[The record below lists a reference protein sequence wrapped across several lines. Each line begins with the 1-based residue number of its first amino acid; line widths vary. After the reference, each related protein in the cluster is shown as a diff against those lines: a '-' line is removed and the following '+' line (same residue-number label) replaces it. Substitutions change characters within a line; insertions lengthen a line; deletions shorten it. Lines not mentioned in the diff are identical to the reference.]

1 MPLDVTRYPI
11 TPEEQQALLA
21 EAYQSGKPGRIDEIL
36 MTICRARGLIPMRPS
51 QRATS
56 APPVQMLEPPRARP
70 PLRTP
75 GEVLHH
81 LYMAPTGLSAKRLAA
96 ELGVPRSRITD
107 ILHGNRGITAQTAL
121 LLGQRFGNPAEF
133 WLRLQMYHDL
143 AVARRAA
150 AAAPRPGGVQAAVL
164 GRPAYP
170 AVRPPA
176 PPAG

>member
-21 EAYQSGKPGRIDEIL
+21 QAYQCGRAGRIDEIL
-36 MTICRARGLIPMRPS
+36 MTICRARGLVPMRPS
-51 QRATS
+51 QRATP
-56 APPVQMLEPPRARP
+56 AAPVQPLEQAGPRP

-81 LYMAPTGLSAKRLAA
+81 LYMVPAGLSAKRLAA
-96 ELGVPRSRITD
+96 ELGVPRSRVTD
-107 ILHGNRGITAQTAL
+107 ILHGARGITAQTAL

-143 AVARRAA
+143 AIARRAVAARPKPLDA
-150 AAAPRPGGVQAAVL
+150 AAVDRCRPHE
-164 GRPAYP
+164 
-170 AVRPPA
+170 
-176 PPAG
+176 AGALKN

>member
-21 EAYQSGKPGRIDEIL
+21 QAYQGGRPGHIDEIL

-51 QRATS
+51 QRPAQ
-56 APPVQMLEPPRARP
+56 AAPVQPVQQASARP

-96 ELGVPRSRITD
+96 ELGVPRSRVTD
-107 ILHGNRGITAQTAL
+107 ILHGQRGITAQTAL
-121 LLGQRFGNPAEF
+121 LLGQRFGNPPEF

-143 AVARRAA
+143 AVARRTAA
-150 AAAPRPGGVQAAVL
+150 ALPEPGMAAL
-164 GRPAYP
+164 GRCRGHA
-170 AVRPPA
+170 AEARN
-176 PPAG
+176 

>member
-1 MPLDVTRYPI
+1 MPLDITRYPI
-11 TPEEQQALLA
+11 TPEEQQTLLA
-21 EAYQSGKPGRIDEIL
+21 QAYRDGNPARIDEIL

-51 QRATS
+51 QRAAH
-56 APPVQMLEPPRARP
+56 APPVQPLVQAGPRP

-81 LYMAPTGLSAKRLAA
+81 LYMTPIGLSAKRLAA
-96 ELGVPRSRITD
+96 ELGVPRSRVTD
-107 ILHGNRGITAQTAL
+107 ILHGQRGITTQTAL

-150 AAAPRPGGVQAAVL
+150 ALPSQPGVAQAAAAL
-164 GRPAYP
+164 DRCGRA
-170 AVRPPA
+170 AEA
-176 PPAG
+176 